1 MTAAPNDSYWTSA
14 IEQAQARLEPAL
26 DAAET
31 ADVVCV
37 GGGYTSLV
45 TAYLLKKRDPS
56 LDVAILEGNH
66 VGFGSSGRNGGM
78 VLHEPHLERLPKHGA
93 DTIRFTY
100 DETVRAIDFIDELAR
115 EEDFDCEL
123 ERTGYLEIALH
134 SFHRKEQAAKQKACR
149 EIGIELDV
157 LDETAMQQTIKSERF
172 TSALVY
178 PKAAM
183 LHPGKYV
190 AGLKRAVLRRGVRLY
205 ENSPVQ
211 SVRPESAAVAV
222 ATAAGSISAA
232 KLVLGLNAYHP
243 ASGIGIVRDRAVTLF
258 SFIILTEPLSERH
271 WKAIGWRGRQGYTDG
286 RRDHNYVR
294 LTGDRILFGGRVQYH
309 FGLESPADIDKIF
322 AKLHDA
328 LLETFPSL
336 HDVGITHRW
345 CGPVAITWRRTPMIG
360 SRENDNLWFA
370 LGYSGMGVSLATLCG
385 RALADLVTG
394 REEPWSDLLYLK
406 DPLMPLPPEPLRF
419 IGFKAGYLG
428 MRFMDLVERFR

>member
-1 MTAAPNDSYWTSA
+1 M
-14 IEQAQARLEPAL
+14 
-26 DAAET
+26 
-31 ADVVCV
+31 
-37 GGGYTSLV
+37 
-45 TAYLLKKRDPS
+45 
-56 LDVAILEGNH
+56 
-66 VGFGSSGRNGGM
+66 
-78 VLHEPHLERLPKHGA
+78 
-93 DTIRFTY
+93 
-100 DETVRAIDFIDELAR
+100 
-115 EEDFDCEL
+115 
-123 ERTGYLEIALH
+123 
-134 SFHRKEQAAKQKACR
+134 
-149 EIGIELDV
+149 
-157 LDETAMQQTIKSERF
+157 
-172 TSALVY
+172 
-178 PKAAM
+178 
-183 LHPGKYV
+183 
-190 AGLKRAVLRRGVRLY
+190 
-205 ENSPVQ
+205 
-211 SVRPESAAVAV
+211 
-222 ATAAGSISAA
+222 
-232 KLVLGLNAYHP
+232 
-243 ASGIGIVRDRAVTLF
+243 
-258 SFIILTEPLSERH
+258 TEPLSERH

>member
-1 MTAAPNDSYWTSA
+1 MTVAPNDSYWADA
-14 IEQAQARLEPAL
+14 IEQAQDNLEPAL
-26 DAAET
+26 DGAHT

-56 LDVAILEGNH
+56 LDVAVIESNY
-66 VGFGSSGRNGGM
+66 VGFGSSGRKGGM
-78 VLHEPHLERLPKHGA
+78 VLHEPHLERIPKHGA

-100 DETVRAIDFIDELAR
+100 DETVRTIDFIDELAR

-123 ERTGYLEIALH
+123 ECTGYLEIALH
-134 SFHRKEQAAKQKACR
+134 PFHRKEQVAKQKACR
-149 EIGIELDV
+149 AIGIELDV

-172 TSALVY
+172 TGALVY

-190 AGLKRAVLRRGVRLY
+190 AGLKRAVLGRGVRLF

-211 SVRPESAAVAV
+211 SVRPESDAVEV

-232 KLVLGLNAYHP
+232 KLVLGLNAYLP

-271 WKAIGWRGRQGYTDG
+271 WSTISWRGRQSYTDG
-286 RRDHNYVR
+286 RRVHNYVR
-294 LTGDRILFGGRVQYH
+294 LTGERLLFGGRVQYH
-309 FGLESPADIDKIF
+309 FGLESPAELDKMF
-322 AKLHDA
+322 AKLHEA
-328 LLETFPSL
+328 FLETFPSL
-336 HDVGITHRW
+336 HDVAITHRW

-360 SRENDNLWFA
+360 SRSNDNLWFA
-370 LGYSGMGVSLATLCG
+370 LGYSGMGVSIATLCG

-394 REEPWSDLLYLK
+394 SEERWSDLLYLK
-406 DPLMPLPPEPLRF
+406 DPLMALPPEPFRF
-419 IGFKAGYLG
+419 IGFRARYLG
-428 MRFMDLVERFR
+428 MRFMDFVERLR